1 MKILPDDTRI
11 KVIRE
16 SREWAIAPE
25 IADFFEGI
33 YQATTAGIHF
43 DVKFVPQFKR
53 SSNKW
58 FLNTP
63 DFFEDVTSKQEA
75 RLMTASDYTHTVA
88 PSINRAGTKETFL
101 VPPLPE
107 NDPVIHGLDN
117 KTVYYVT
124 PKNFYTFRGELA
136 TVAEKTIGIHRYVEF
151 DEVSQLSFI
160 KFILNN
166 IMTSDQL
173 EKIKEMVRV

>member
-1 MKILPDDTRI
+1 MKISSSDTRV
-11 KVIRE
+11 KVIHE
-16 SREWAIAPE
+16 PREWAIEPK

-75 RLMTASDYTHTVA
+75 RLMTASNYTHTVT
-88 PSINRAGTKETFL
+88 PSINRAGTKESFL

-107 NDPVIHGLDN
+107 NDPVMRKLAN

-124 PKNFYTFRGELA
+124 PKEFYTFRGELA
-136 TVAEKTIGIHRYVEF
+136 TVAEKTIGIHHYVEF
-151 DEVSQLSFI
+151 DEVSRLSFV

-173 EKIKEMVRV
+173 EKIKELVRV